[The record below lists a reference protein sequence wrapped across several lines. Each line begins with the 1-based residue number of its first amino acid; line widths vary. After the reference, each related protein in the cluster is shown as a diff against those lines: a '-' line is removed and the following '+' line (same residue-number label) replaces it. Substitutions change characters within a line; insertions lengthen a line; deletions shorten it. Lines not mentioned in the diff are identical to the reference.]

1 MCASRLMLLVALCG
15 SMLALSGCG
24 EDTTGSNVES
34 SNVEQ
39 SNIESSNVEVSESMT
54 QESDDPRMSRPS
66 MPEEYRDPKRDHV
79 RQIVADGKPLD
90 LTFDDLK
97 FDIEIGDLFERKLL
111 TEEIKAMDGKKV
123 TIGGYIR
130 PAYKQN
136 GLKSFIFVRD
146 NKECCFGPQAAIF
159 DCVLVKLKKGTTTS
173 WKVRPVKVSGTFY
186 LKEYELD
193 GLILAIFRM
202 KDAAVVN

>member
-1 MCASRLMLLVALCG
+1 
-15 SMLALSGCG
+15 
-24 EDTTGSNVES
+24 
-34 SNVEQ
+34 
-39 SNIESSNVEVSESMT
+39 
-54 QESDDPRMSRPS
+54 
-66 MPEEYRDPKRDHV
+66 
-79 RQIVADGKPLD
+79 
-90 LTFDDLK
+90 
-97 FDIEIGDLFERKLL
+97 
-111 TEEIKAMDGKKV
+111 MDGKKV

>member
-1 MCASRLMLLVALCG
+1 
-15 SMLALSGCG
+15 MLALSGCG

-54 QESDDPRMSRPS
+54 QESDDPRMS